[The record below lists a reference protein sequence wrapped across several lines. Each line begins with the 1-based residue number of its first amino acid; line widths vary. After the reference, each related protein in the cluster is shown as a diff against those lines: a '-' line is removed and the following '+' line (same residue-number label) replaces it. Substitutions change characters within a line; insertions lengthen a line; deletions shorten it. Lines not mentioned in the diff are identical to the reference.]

1 MKIFHA
7 SRSWKRIFS
16 FSVFVQDQSWV
27 TFHLQKKTWNRR
39 IFCEITFFFVKTFFF
54 TSASLQIGLVSSLV
68 QSILAILT
76 SFLTEY
82 WVAKRSHLGAN
93 FWQCP
98 HHGAKN
104 LTKVYPGCLISF
116 SKSSFV
122 DRILDSEGSGLSLL
136 SLTNCWSSFKVLGK
150 NVKFWFHEFFLF
162 LR

>member
-1 MKIFHA
+1 MK
-7 SRSWKRIFS
+7 
-16 FSVFVQDQSWV
+16 
-27 TFHLQKKTWNRR
+27 T
-39 IFCEITFFFVKTFFF
+39 FF

-116 SKSSFV
+116 SNSSFV
-122 DRILDSEGSGLSLL
+122 ARILDSDGSGLSLL
-136 SLTNCWSSFKVLGK
+136 SLTNCWSSCNVLKKNRENLISRIFFHFYVKNTWNLGK
-150 NVKFWFHEFFLF
+150 QPLF
-162 LR
+162 LRHGNIAK